1 MVNQRLK
8 NFVNWKVRAGLFCQ
22 RYVKS
27 REIEERDGEKTFQVV
42 VDPSVLSHEGKE
54 KEVI

>member
-8 NFVNWKVRAGLFCQ
+8 TFVNWKVRAGLFCQ

-27 REIEERDGEKTFQVV
+27 REIEERDGERNISGCSRSISFK
-42 VDPSVLSHEGKE
+42 P
-54 KEVI
+54 